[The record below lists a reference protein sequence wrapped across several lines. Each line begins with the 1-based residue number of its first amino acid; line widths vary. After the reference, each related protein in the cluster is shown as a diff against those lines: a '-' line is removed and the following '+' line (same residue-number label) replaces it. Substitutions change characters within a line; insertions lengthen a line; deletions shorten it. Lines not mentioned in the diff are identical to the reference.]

1 MIPVIGATIV
11 NEVKWLKRQIDSVDF
26 PVENYIIIDNS
37 AGSLNKEL
45 NDLISNTTNEFIK
58 NLKVYHM
65 P

>member
-37 AGSLNKEL
+37 AGSLNK
-45 NDLISNTTNEFIK
+45 I
-58 NLKVYHM
+58 
-65 P
+65 